1 MIRKILNI
9 RIINCIPLVLGLG
22 VYKAWKNAL
31 EIYPLDGTI
40 LLIIISG
47 LAVIIYLIVIAIYV

>member
-9 RIINCIPLVLGLG
+9 RIINCIPLALGLG

-47 LAVIIYLIVIAIYV
+47 LAVIIYLIVIAIYL

>member
-9 RIINCIPLVLGLG
+9 RIINCIPLALGLA

-31 EIYPLDGTI
+31 EVYPLDGTI
-40 LLIIISG
+40 LMIIISG
-47 LAVIIYLIVIAIYV
+47 LAVIIYLIVIAIYL

>member
-9 RIINCIPLVLGLG
+9 RIINCIPLALGLG
-22 VYKAWKNAL
+22 AYKAWKNAL

-40 LLIIISG
+40 LMIIISG
-47 LAVIIYLIVIAIYV
+47 LAVIIYLIVIAVYL